1 MIKFTEYVVNNSI
14 TNTLSDDKFDVDKPF
29 NFIEYLNYVKVID
42 NNDLENFNQ
51 YKKYLEKWKNT
62 DFENNKD
69 NALNIKAI
77 YKNFFNDLTLKY
89 STQEQRR
96 FFNTIDLDD
105 DDSLTKIIPFYRDK
119 IVEILNYYRQK
130 RNTFQRE
137 LREKQSKGSNLSVK
151 DQIRNNIANFFTS
164 PDYTGDVVSLS
175 SLRIDVELGYDTF
188 NDYFDVNPDTVDVNE
203 TYITNDINTNAFLD
217 IDKALVQVLNDN
229 NITLTELNPY
239 KLVVEFNEV
248 NTSLLQRDD
257 FIDYKITTD
266 TDTYR
271 VLYEAEL
278 AEHLVGTD
286 YYYLSTTETNYV
298 SGRLFEAKNKAKNFF
313 NINFAS
319 TLAKEKPPTGY
330 ERDIGLYF
338 NPTKFSILRVD
349 GEYIRKIKPELK
361 DNFVYVFPDPNQYGD
376 IINLSNTKRDNPFNF
391 YFDKSSYKNISSSS
405 SRTCVK
411 ADERNH
417 YFHSYE
423 TVENRRINITNNG
436 TFTDS
441 ITDLTNYGSIDK
453 IESDIYGNEY
463 IQFITNKG
471 VIKNS
476 SDITVIQD
484 AAFESGNTVDISE
497 NRYGNGIE
505 QLSGF
510 SDKVNSFKKIY
521 IKDVVNKNLVPL
533 SASDFKTIYDKFKF
547 NNTLYN
553 QIINS
558 DILDINVYDDTFSF
572 DLSTYSIIDTFK
584 YDGNFIEQV
593 NTPLIIKRDV
603 VNPDLSF
610 ITKDCHENNSI
621 YKFNISLSG
630 ENLSSNNTF
639 YYELY
644 RYDTSKK
651 IIDEIST
658 RNTEPSSYFLDT
670 FSFNFLESYGI
681 ISNIKVS
688 LTKII
693 NSELNYNSYDNSF
706 ILTTTFLRK
715 NNSIAIHYFNYK
727 IINNKVIPLSNDMFT
742 NFNDS
747 DISSVIEEVT
757 SIAQLP
763 GSFNFLTGGS
773 DLIIPSLSFPVDNFD
788 RTITFAYSGTKNINF
803 DLQNIEQSSN
813 GLSLYRAD
821 VDFGD
826 GDSDTFY
833 SSYQTDNT
841 LKLDNFSHVYNS
853 FSNSISSLGSIKLY
867 YENGGITTLYLEV
880 YKIID
885 DISPLDLKAFNGQKT
900 KHDEFTFNLIDKN
913 NTLYNFI
920 IFGSDE
926 KKTYTNLNFFNLKN
940 HISSDNIIYSPGA
953 EDAEDNKEYR
963 GREYQNFTNQKSKEK
978 DFDNITL
985 NYTFFDSEFK
995 IGSKDF
1001 TAFTMPDNLFP
1012 FRKININ
1019 DTGLAGNG
1027 SFAAN
1032 NPYFSDKVFKLAD
1045 SNRNNLQN
1053 SFLEDEEFLVLQN
1066 DVSLFVLQS
1075 GDLLGFQSIN
1085 DLQQNDI
1092 FGSYL
1097 CTWLKGDGIE
1107 EGIWYD
1113 RYYIPNDES
1122 YTIPFSGQSNIFNS
1136 TTQAAEYFK
1145 NNGSSLIYYD
1155 LVSNLTFEPSASYVY
1170 QRIND
1175 KQINEYI
1182 DSQKDRLLKDT
1193 FTITTSSVQLQNIE
1207 EINLNNIKGFDNL
1220 DIQSIPNRDFNIGFE
1235 LELDTLSSLNSFQ
1248 LFGNLY
1254 EDGFA
1259 LKNNFFFTPFIFIP
1273 QGNILYIYDNN
1284 FKLLRA
1290 NTYESTANILDVL
1303 YIEQNN
1309 NFILVCDNK
1318 LIKTNYFGEILL
1330 ERTPLDQQGDNIL
1343 ISEIIKSYKSRT
1355 FYGYNNVLIFTN
1367 EYITDGPIINLDLNN
1382 LVATQ
1387 DIALNFQLES
1397 DPFSASYQS
1406 LIPENSGYRFL
1417 IGNTPKKLNDEVAC
1431 SLENVNRFISTQFI
1445 PGEAFL
1451 GTPLS
1456 AILSGGVIEDRS
1468 FDQDFFTLIQAY
1480 SATNPAFEQ
1489 FFTFNQ
1495 DGRARIIFDVIE
1507 ASRFEDPILDSINSV
1522 IYDIGSVQNRL
1533 FVQYFNL
1540 SASKGFVQEFTPERF
1555 KLSAFELSDDVA
1567 EGYKLDFIEENNQ
1580 LKILSFAR
1588 DLSSNIVVDKINA
1601 TTGVLEKTYSL
1612 PITGIDVSEKMVYI
1626 ANENIP
1632 GTIFTTSP
1640 TLSSIYLNGI
1650 YINRRFSIQDY
1661 TDIIN
1666 FNGSLTTKF
1675 DELSNNITHINPT
1688 GYYAIDEKYN
1698 LYRDKLVFKFNLN
1711 SLLDVKILT
1720 EEWNKAGPPLTANGY
1735 SSFNWNN
1742 PAESL
1747 SAWDGITVPINS
1759 EDISNVEIIFEVPNL
1774 DIKNYFNLD
1783 FDLNGGVI
1791 RLYNNGI
1798 FIGDITFQPNL
1809 IPIDKIIYPE
1819 LFINTQNIRN
1829 TPIDNIV
1836 TDISYNSKGGIL
1848 KNLKIHNTSFD
1859 TSLINYLE
1867 LQTKSIDP
1875 LYFRIP
1881 SATRNKTEEIDT
1893 LFNYNI
1899 PGNVSNYIKVNI
1911 KDISINNDV
1920 KGQLKDYLE
1929 QTVKVITPSQQKL
1942 VYNVD

>member
-1 MIKFTEYVVNNSI
+1 MSLTPSYKNFDSLSPIYFLDPNGKIDFISEDRYTLQGLNLLTYNINKSANDSFVKNYTVNNLIKDKNSNDI
-14 TNTLSDDKFDVDKPF
+14 FSLREVKGVQDLNTKLNFKTTQNTLSATFF
-29 NFIEYLNYVKVID
+29 L
-42 NNDLENFNQ
+42 Q
-51 YKKYLEKWKNT
+51 
-62 DFENNKD
+62 
-69 NALNIKAI
+69 ALTTRN
-77 YKNFFNDLTLKY
+77 
-89 STQEQRR
+89 
-96 FFNTIDLDD
+96 D
-105 DDSLTKIIPFYRDK
+105 DDSIITFNIDITDVNGEKFLVDFLGNDICTVSFIDGKIKKFLYDDGGDALVFKFIDN
-119 IVEILNYYRQK
+119 IVAPASSYQFNYYFDNNNNR
-130 RNTFQRE
+130 
-137 LREKQSKGSNLSVK
+137 LRLFK
-151 DQIRNNIANFFTS
+151 DNKVVTNVMTILVTDTQVISTIDGEEQIITV
-164 PDYTGDVVSLS
+164 PLS
-175 SLRIDVELGYDTF
+175 STINSIGLSSI
-188 NDYFDVNPDTVDVNE
+188 NE
-203 TYITNDINTNAFLD
+203 QTL
-217 IDKALVQVLNDN
+217 LNGTIGTDN
-229 NITLTELNPY
+229 KIET
-239 KLVVEFNEV
+239 
-248 NTSLLQRDD
+248 LQRDNIDQFTYYD
-257 FIDYKITTD
+257 FQNNYDISGD
-266 TDTYR
+266 T
-271 VLYEAEL
+271 
-278 AEHLVGTD
+278 
-286 YYYLSTTETNYV
+286 V
-298 SGRLFEAKNKAKNFF
+298 SGIKYDFLTYYTYNNIITGSGKNK
-313 NINFAS
+313 
-319 TLAKEKPPTGY
+319 
-330 ERDIGLYF
+330 
-338 NPTKFSILRVD
+338 
-349 GEYIRKIKPELK
+349 
-361 DNFVYVFPDPNQYGD
+361 
-376 IINLSNTKRDNPFNF
+376 
-391 YFDKSSYKNISSSS
+391 
-405 SRTCVK
+405 
-411 ADERNH
+411 
-417 YFHSYE
+417 
-423 TVENRRINITNNG
+423 
-436 TFTDS
+436 
-441 ITDLTNYGSIDK
+441 
-453 IESDIYGNEY
+453 
-463 IQFITNKG
+463 
-471 VIKNS
+471 
-476 SDITVIQD
+476 
-484 AAFESGNTVDISE
+484 
-497 NRYGNGIE
+497 
-505 QLSGF
+505 
-510 SDKVNSFKKIY
+510 
-521 IKDVVNKNLVPL
+521 
-533 SASDFKTIYDKFKF
+533 
-547 NNTLYN
+547 
-553 QIINS
+553 
-558 DILDINVYDDTFSF
+558 
-572 DLSTYSIIDTFK
+572 TY
-584 YDGNFIEQV
+584 
-593 NTPLIIKRDV
+593 
-603 VNPDLSF
+603 
-610 ITKDCHENNSI
+610 
-621 YKFNISLSG
+621 
-630 ENLSSNNTF
+630 
-639 YYELY
+639 
-644 RYDTSKK
+644 
-651 IIDEIST
+651 
-658 RNTEPSSYFLDT
+658 
-670 FSFNFLESYGI
+670 
-681 ISNIKVS
+681 
-688 LTKII
+688 
-693 NSELNYNSYDNSF
+693 
-706 ILTTTFLRK
+706 
-715 NNSIAIHYFNYK
+715 A
-727 IINNKVIPLSNDMFT
+727 
-742 NFNDS
+742 
-747 DISSVIEEVT
+747 
-757 SIAQLP
+757 
-763 GSFNFLTGGS
+763 
-773 DLIIPSLSFPVDNFD
+773 
-788 RTITFAYSGTKNINF
+788 
-803 DLQNIEQSSN
+803 
-813 GLSLYRAD
+813 
-821 VDFGD
+821 
-826 GDSDTFY
+826 
-833 SSYQTDNT
+833 
-841 LKLDNFSHVYNS
+841 
-853 FSNSISSLGSIKLY
+853 
-867 YENGGITTLYLEV
+867 
-880 YKIID
+880 
-885 DISPLDLKAFNGQKT
+885 
-900 KHDEFTFNLIDKN
+900 
-913 NTLYNFI
+913 
-920 IFGSDE
+920 
-926 KKTYTNLNFFNLKN
+926 NLNFFNLKN

-953 EDAEDNKEYR
+953 EDADDNREYR

-1254 EDGFA
+1254 EDGFT

-1330 ERTPLDQQGDNIL
+1330 ERTPLDHQGDNIL

-1495 DGRARIIFDVIE
+1495 DGRARIIFDVLE
-1507 ASRFEDPILDSINSV
+1507 ASRFEDPILDSIDSV
-1522 IYDIGSVQNRL
+1522 IYDIESVQNRL

-1735 SSFNWNN
+1735 SSFTWNN

>member
-1 MIKFTEYVVNNSI
+1 MSLTPSYKNFDSLSPIYFLDPNGKIDFISEDRYTLQGLNLLTYNINKSANDSFVKNYTVNNLIKDKNSNDI
-14 TNTLSDDKFDVDKPF
+14 FSLREVKGVQDLNTKLNFKTTQNTLSATFF
-29 NFIEYLNYVKVID
+29 L
-42 NNDLENFNQ
+42 Q
-51 YKKYLEKWKNT
+51 
-62 DFENNKD
+62 
-69 NALNIKAI
+69 ALTTRN
-77 YKNFFNDLTLKY
+77 
-89 STQEQRR
+89 
-96 FFNTIDLDD
+96 D
-105 DDSLTKIIPFYRDK
+105 DDSIITFNIDITDVNGEKFLVDFLGNDICTVSFIDGKIKKFLYDDGGDALVFKFIDN
-119 IVEILNYYRQK
+119 IVAPASSYQFNYYFDNNNNR
-130 RNTFQRE
+130 
-137 LREKQSKGSNLSVK
+137 LRLFK
-151 DQIRNNIANFFTS
+151 DNKVVTNVMTILVTDTQVISTIDGEEQIITV
-164 PDYTGDVVSLS
+164 PLS
-175 SLRIDVELGYDTF
+175 STINSIGLSSI
-188 NDYFDVNPDTVDVNE
+188 NE
-203 TYITNDINTNAFLD
+203 QTL
-217 IDKALVQVLNDN
+217 LNGTIGTDN
-229 NITLTELNPY
+229 KIET
-239 KLVVEFNEV
+239 
-248 NTSLLQRDD
+248 LQRDNIDQFTYYD
-257 FIDYKITTD
+257 FQNNYDISGD
-266 TDTYR
+266 T
-271 VLYEAEL
+271 
-278 AEHLVGTD
+278 
-286 YYYLSTTETNYV
+286 V
-298 SGRLFEAKNKAKNFF
+298 SGIKYDFLTYYTYNNIITGSGKNK
-313 NINFAS
+313 
-319 TLAKEKPPTGY
+319 
-330 ERDIGLYF
+330 
-338 NPTKFSILRVD
+338 
-349 GEYIRKIKPELK
+349 
-361 DNFVYVFPDPNQYGD
+361 
-376 IINLSNTKRDNPFNF
+376 
-391 YFDKSSYKNISSSS
+391 
-405 SRTCVK
+405 
-411 ADERNH
+411 
-417 YFHSYE
+417 
-423 TVENRRINITNNG
+423 
-436 TFTDS
+436 
-441 ITDLTNYGSIDK
+441 
-453 IESDIYGNEY
+453 
-463 IQFITNKG
+463 
-471 VIKNS
+471 
-476 SDITVIQD
+476 
-484 AAFESGNTVDISE
+484 
-497 NRYGNGIE
+497 
-505 QLSGF
+505 
-510 SDKVNSFKKIY
+510 
-521 IKDVVNKNLVPL
+521 
-533 SASDFKTIYDKFKF
+533 
-547 NNTLYN
+547 
-553 QIINS
+553 
-558 DILDINVYDDTFSF
+558 
-572 DLSTYSIIDTFK
+572 TY
-584 YDGNFIEQV
+584 
-593 NTPLIIKRDV
+593 
-603 VNPDLSF
+603 
-610 ITKDCHENNSI
+610 
-621 YKFNISLSG
+621 
-630 ENLSSNNTF
+630 
-639 YYELY
+639 
-644 RYDTSKK
+644 
-651 IIDEIST
+651 
-658 RNTEPSSYFLDT
+658 
-670 FSFNFLESYGI
+670 
-681 ISNIKVS
+681 
-688 LTKII
+688 
-693 NSELNYNSYDNSF
+693 
-706 ILTTTFLRK
+706 
-715 NNSIAIHYFNYK
+715 A
-727 IINNKVIPLSNDMFT
+727 
-742 NFNDS
+742 
-747 DISSVIEEVT
+747 
-757 SIAQLP
+757 
-763 GSFNFLTGGS
+763 
-773 DLIIPSLSFPVDNFD
+773 
-788 RTITFAYSGTKNINF
+788 
-803 DLQNIEQSSN
+803 
-813 GLSLYRAD
+813 
-821 VDFGD
+821 
-826 GDSDTFY
+826 
-833 SSYQTDNT
+833 
-841 LKLDNFSHVYNS
+841 
-853 FSNSISSLGSIKLY
+853 
-867 YENGGITTLYLEV
+867 
-880 YKIID
+880 
-885 DISPLDLKAFNGQKT
+885 
-900 KHDEFTFNLIDKN
+900 
-913 NTLYNFI
+913 
-920 IFGSDE
+920 
-926 KKTYTNLNFFNLKN
+926 NLNFFNLKN

-953 EDAEDNKEYR
+953 EDADDNREYR

-1254 EDGFA
+1254 EDGFT

-1495 DGRARIIFDVIE
+1495 DGRARIIFDVLE
-1507 ASRFEDPILDSINSV
+1507 ASRFEDPILDSIDSV
-1522 IYDIGSVQNRL
+1522 IYDIESVQNRL

-1735 SSFNWNN
+1735 SSFTWNN

>member
-1 MIKFTEYVVNNSI
+1 MSLTPSYKNFDSLSPIYFLDPNGKIDFISEDRYTLQGLNLLTYNINKSANDSFVKNYTVNNLIKDKNSNDI
-14 TNTLSDDKFDVDKPF
+14 FSLREVKGVQDLNTKLNFKTTQNTLSATFF
-29 NFIEYLNYVKVID
+29 L
-42 NNDLENFNQ
+42 Q
-51 YKKYLEKWKNT
+51 
-62 DFENNKD
+62 
-69 NALNIKAI
+69 ALTTRN
-77 YKNFFNDLTLKY
+77 
-89 STQEQRR
+89 
-96 FFNTIDLDD
+96 D
-105 DDSLTKIIPFYRDK
+105 DDSIITFNIDITDVNGEKFLVDFLGNDICTVSFIDGKIKKFLYDDGGDALVFKFIDN
-119 IVEILNYYRQK
+119 IVAPASSYQFNYYFDNNNNR
-130 RNTFQRE
+130 
-137 LREKQSKGSNLSVK
+137 LRLFK
-151 DQIRNNIANFFTS
+151 DNKVVTNVMTILVTDTQVISTIEGEEQIITV
-164 PDYTGDVVSLS
+164 PLS
-175 SLRIDVELGYDTF
+175 STINSIGLSSI
-188 NDYFDVNPDTVDVNE
+188 NE
-203 TYITNDINTNAFLD
+203 QTL
-217 IDKALVQVLNDN
+217 LNGTIGTDN
-229 NITLTELNPY
+229 KIET
-239 KLVVEFNEV
+239 
-248 NTSLLQRDD
+248 LQRDNIDQFTYYD
-257 FIDYKITTD
+257 FQNNYDISGD
-266 TDTYR
+266 T
-271 VLYEAEL
+271 
-278 AEHLVGTD
+278 
-286 YYYLSTTETNYV
+286 V
-298 SGRLFEAKNKAKNFF
+298 SGIKYDFLTYYTYNNIITGSGKNK
-313 NINFAS
+313 
-319 TLAKEKPPTGY
+319 
-330 ERDIGLYF
+330 
-338 NPTKFSILRVD
+338 
-349 GEYIRKIKPELK
+349 
-361 DNFVYVFPDPNQYGD
+361 
-376 IINLSNTKRDNPFNF
+376 
-391 YFDKSSYKNISSSS
+391 
-405 SRTCVK
+405 
-411 ADERNH
+411 
-417 YFHSYE
+417 
-423 TVENRRINITNNG
+423 
-436 TFTDS
+436 
-441 ITDLTNYGSIDK
+441 
-453 IESDIYGNEY
+453 
-463 IQFITNKG
+463 
-471 VIKNS
+471 
-476 SDITVIQD
+476 
-484 AAFESGNTVDISE
+484 
-497 NRYGNGIE
+497 
-505 QLSGF
+505 
-510 SDKVNSFKKIY
+510 
-521 IKDVVNKNLVPL
+521 
-533 SASDFKTIYDKFKF
+533 
-547 NNTLYN
+547 
-553 QIINS
+553 
-558 DILDINVYDDTFSF
+558 
-572 DLSTYSIIDTFK
+572 TY
-584 YDGNFIEQV
+584 
-593 NTPLIIKRDV
+593 
-603 VNPDLSF
+603 
-610 ITKDCHENNSI
+610 
-621 YKFNISLSG
+621 
-630 ENLSSNNTF
+630 
-639 YYELY
+639 
-644 RYDTSKK
+644 
-651 IIDEIST
+651 
-658 RNTEPSSYFLDT
+658 
-670 FSFNFLESYGI
+670 
-681 ISNIKVS
+681 
-688 LTKII
+688 
-693 NSELNYNSYDNSF
+693 
-706 ILTTTFLRK
+706 
-715 NNSIAIHYFNYK
+715 A
-727 IINNKVIPLSNDMFT
+727 
-742 NFNDS
+742 
-747 DISSVIEEVT
+747 
-757 SIAQLP
+757 
-763 GSFNFLTGGS
+763 
-773 DLIIPSLSFPVDNFD
+773 
-788 RTITFAYSGTKNINF
+788 
-803 DLQNIEQSSN
+803 
-813 GLSLYRAD
+813 
-821 VDFGD
+821 
-826 GDSDTFY
+826 
-833 SSYQTDNT
+833 
-841 LKLDNFSHVYNS
+841 
-853 FSNSISSLGSIKLY
+853 
-867 YENGGITTLYLEV
+867 
-880 YKIID
+880 
-885 DISPLDLKAFNGQKT
+885 
-900 KHDEFTFNLIDKN
+900 
-913 NTLYNFI
+913 
-920 IFGSDE
+920 
-926 KKTYTNLNFFNLKN
+926 NLNFFNLKN

-953 EDAEDNKEYR
+953 EDADDNREYR

-1330 ERTPLDQQGDNIL
+1330 ERTPLDHQGDNIL

-1468 FDQDFFTLIQAY
+1468 FDQDFFTSIQAY

-1495 DGRARIIFDVIE
+1495 DGRARIIFDVLE
-1507 ASRFEDPILDSINSV
+1507 ASRFEDPILDSIDSV
-1522 IYDIGSVQNRL
+1522 IYDIESVQNRL

>member
-1 MIKFTEYVVNNSI
+1 MSLTPSYKNFDSLSPIYFLDPNGKIDFISEDRYTLQGLNLLTYNINKSANDSFVKNYTVNNLIKDKNSNDI
-14 TNTLSDDKFDVDKPF
+14 FSLREVKGVQDLNTKLNFKTTQNTLSATFF
-29 NFIEYLNYVKVID
+29 L
-42 NNDLENFNQ
+42 Q
-51 YKKYLEKWKNT
+51 
-62 DFENNKD
+62 
-69 NALNIKAI
+69 ALTTRN
-77 YKNFFNDLTLKY
+77 
-89 STQEQRR
+89 
-96 FFNTIDLDD
+96 D
-105 DDSLTKIIPFYRDK
+105 DDSIITFNIDITDVNGEKFLVDFLGNDICTVSFIDGKIKKFLYDDGGDALVFKFIDN
-119 IVEILNYYRQK
+119 IVAPASSYQFNYYFDNNNNR
-130 RNTFQRE
+130 
-137 LREKQSKGSNLSVK
+137 LRLFK
-151 DQIRNNIANFFTS
+151 DNKVVTNVMTILVTDTQVISTIEGEEQIITV
-164 PDYTGDVVSLS
+164 PLS
-175 SLRIDVELGYDTF
+175 STINSIGLSSI
-188 NDYFDVNPDTVDVNE
+188 NE
-203 TYITNDINTNAFLD
+203 QTL
-217 IDKALVQVLNDN
+217 LNGTIGTDN
-229 NITLTELNPY
+229 KIET
-239 KLVVEFNEV
+239 
-248 NTSLLQRDD
+248 LQRDNIDQFTYYD
-257 FIDYKITTD
+257 FQNNYDISGD
-266 TDTYR
+266 T
-271 VLYEAEL
+271 
-278 AEHLVGTD
+278 
-286 YYYLSTTETNYV
+286 V
-298 SGRLFEAKNKAKNFF
+298 SGIKYDFLTYYTYNNIITGSGKNK
-313 NINFAS
+313 
-319 TLAKEKPPTGY
+319 
-330 ERDIGLYF
+330 
-338 NPTKFSILRVD
+338 
-349 GEYIRKIKPELK
+349 
-361 DNFVYVFPDPNQYGD
+361 
-376 IINLSNTKRDNPFNF
+376 
-391 YFDKSSYKNISSSS
+391 
-405 SRTCVK
+405 
-411 ADERNH
+411 
-417 YFHSYE
+417 
-423 TVENRRINITNNG
+423 
-436 TFTDS
+436 
-441 ITDLTNYGSIDK
+441 
-453 IESDIYGNEY
+453 
-463 IQFITNKG
+463 
-471 VIKNS
+471 
-476 SDITVIQD
+476 
-484 AAFESGNTVDISE
+484 
-497 NRYGNGIE
+497 
-505 QLSGF
+505 
-510 SDKVNSFKKIY
+510 
-521 IKDVVNKNLVPL
+521 
-533 SASDFKTIYDKFKF
+533 
-547 NNTLYN
+547 
-553 QIINS
+553 
-558 DILDINVYDDTFSF
+558 
-572 DLSTYSIIDTFK
+572 TY
-584 YDGNFIEQV
+584 
-593 NTPLIIKRDV
+593 
-603 VNPDLSF
+603 
-610 ITKDCHENNSI
+610 
-621 YKFNISLSG
+621 
-630 ENLSSNNTF
+630 
-639 YYELY
+639 
-644 RYDTSKK
+644 
-651 IIDEIST
+651 
-658 RNTEPSSYFLDT
+658 
-670 FSFNFLESYGI
+670 
-681 ISNIKVS
+681 
-688 LTKII
+688 
-693 NSELNYNSYDNSF
+693 
-706 ILTTTFLRK
+706 
-715 NNSIAIHYFNYK
+715 A
-727 IINNKVIPLSNDMFT
+727 
-742 NFNDS
+742 
-747 DISSVIEEVT
+747 
-757 SIAQLP
+757 
-763 GSFNFLTGGS
+763 
-773 DLIIPSLSFPVDNFD
+773 
-788 RTITFAYSGTKNINF
+788 
-803 DLQNIEQSSN
+803 
-813 GLSLYRAD
+813 
-821 VDFGD
+821 
-826 GDSDTFY
+826 
-833 SSYQTDNT
+833 
-841 LKLDNFSHVYNS
+841 
-853 FSNSISSLGSIKLY
+853 
-867 YENGGITTLYLEV
+867 
-880 YKIID
+880 
-885 DISPLDLKAFNGQKT
+885 
-900 KHDEFTFNLIDKN
+900 
-913 NTLYNFI
+913 
-920 IFGSDE
+920 
-926 KKTYTNLNFFNLKN
+926 NLNFFNLKN

-953 EDAEDNKEYR
+953 EDADDNREYR

-1468 FDQDFFTLIQAY
+1468 FDQDFFTSIQAY

-1735 SSFNWNN
+1735 SSFTWNN

-1783 FDLNGGVI
+1783 FDLNSGVI

>member
-1 MIKFTEYVVNNSI
+1 MSLTPSYKNFDSLSPIYFLDPNGKIDFISEDRYTLQGLNLLTYNINKSANDSFVKNYTVNNLIKDKNSNDI
-14 TNTLSDDKFDVDKPF
+14 FSLREVKGVQDLNTKLNFKTTQNTLSATFF
-29 NFIEYLNYVKVID
+29 L
-42 NNDLENFNQ
+42 Q
-51 YKKYLEKWKNT
+51 
-62 DFENNKD
+62 
-69 NALNIKAI
+69 ALTTRN
-77 YKNFFNDLTLKY
+77 
-89 STQEQRR
+89 
-96 FFNTIDLDD
+96 D
-105 DDSLTKIIPFYRDK
+105 DDSIITFNIDITDVNGEKFLVDFLGNDICTVSFIDGKIKKFLYDDGGDALVFKFIDN
-119 IVEILNYYRQK
+119 IVAPASSYQFNYYFDNNNNR
-130 RNTFQRE
+130 
-137 LREKQSKGSNLSVK
+137 LRLFK
-151 DQIRNNIANFFTS
+151 DNKVVTNVMTILVTDTQVISTIDGEEQIITV
-164 PDYTGDVVSLS
+164 PLS
-175 SLRIDVELGYDTF
+175 STINSIGLSSI
-188 NDYFDVNPDTVDVNE
+188 NE
-203 TYITNDINTNAFLD
+203 QTL
-217 IDKALVQVLNDN
+217 LNGTIGTDN
-229 NITLTELNPY
+229 KIET
-239 KLVVEFNEV
+239 
-248 NTSLLQRDD
+248 LQRDNIDQFTYYD
-257 FIDYKITTD
+257 FQNNYDISGD
-266 TDTYR
+266 T
-271 VLYEAEL
+271 
-278 AEHLVGTD
+278 
-286 YYYLSTTETNYV
+286 V
-298 SGRLFEAKNKAKNFF
+298 SGIKYDFLTYYTYNNIITGSGKNK
-313 NINFAS
+313 
-319 TLAKEKPPTGY
+319 
-330 ERDIGLYF
+330 
-338 NPTKFSILRVD
+338 
-349 GEYIRKIKPELK
+349 
-361 DNFVYVFPDPNQYGD
+361 
-376 IINLSNTKRDNPFNF
+376 
-391 YFDKSSYKNISSSS
+391 
-405 SRTCVK
+405 
-411 ADERNH
+411 
-417 YFHSYE
+417 
-423 TVENRRINITNNG
+423 
-436 TFTDS
+436 
-441 ITDLTNYGSIDK
+441 
-453 IESDIYGNEY
+453 
-463 IQFITNKG
+463 
-471 VIKNS
+471 
-476 SDITVIQD
+476 
-484 AAFESGNTVDISE
+484 
-497 NRYGNGIE
+497 
-505 QLSGF
+505 
-510 SDKVNSFKKIY
+510 
-521 IKDVVNKNLVPL
+521 
-533 SASDFKTIYDKFKF
+533 
-547 NNTLYN
+547 
-553 QIINS
+553 
-558 DILDINVYDDTFSF
+558 
-572 DLSTYSIIDTFK
+572 TY
-584 YDGNFIEQV
+584 
-593 NTPLIIKRDV
+593 
-603 VNPDLSF
+603 
-610 ITKDCHENNSI
+610 
-621 YKFNISLSG
+621 
-630 ENLSSNNTF
+630 
-639 YYELY
+639 
-644 RYDTSKK
+644 
-651 IIDEIST
+651 
-658 RNTEPSSYFLDT
+658 
-670 FSFNFLESYGI
+670 
-681 ISNIKVS
+681 
-688 LTKII
+688 
-693 NSELNYNSYDNSF
+693 
-706 ILTTTFLRK
+706 
-715 NNSIAIHYFNYK
+715 A
-727 IINNKVIPLSNDMFT
+727 
-742 NFNDS
+742 
-747 DISSVIEEVT
+747 
-757 SIAQLP
+757 
-763 GSFNFLTGGS
+763 
-773 DLIIPSLSFPVDNFD
+773 
-788 RTITFAYSGTKNINF
+788 
-803 DLQNIEQSSN
+803 
-813 GLSLYRAD
+813 
-821 VDFGD
+821 
-826 GDSDTFY
+826 
-833 SSYQTDNT
+833 
-841 LKLDNFSHVYNS
+841 
-853 FSNSISSLGSIKLY
+853 
-867 YENGGITTLYLEV
+867 
-880 YKIID
+880 
-885 DISPLDLKAFNGQKT
+885 
-900 KHDEFTFNLIDKN
+900 
-913 NTLYNFI
+913 
-920 IFGSDE
+920 
-926 KKTYTNLNFFNLKN
+926 NLNFFNLKN

-953 EDAEDNKEYR
+953 EDADDNREYR

-1254 EDGFA
+1254 EDGFT

-1495 DGRARIIFDVIE
+1495 DGRARIIFDVLE

-1735 SSFNWNN
+1735 SSFTWNN

>member
-1 MIKFTEYVVNNSI
+1 MSLTPSYKNFDSLSPIYFLDPNGKIDFISEDRYTLQGLNLLTYNINKSANDSFVKNYTVNNLIKDKNSNDI
-14 TNTLSDDKFDVDKPF
+14 FSLREVKGVQDLNTKLNFKTTQNTLSATFF
-29 NFIEYLNYVKVID
+29 L
-42 NNDLENFNQ
+42 Q
-51 YKKYLEKWKNT
+51 
-62 DFENNKD
+62 
-69 NALNIKAI
+69 ALTTRN
-77 YKNFFNDLTLKY
+77 
-89 STQEQRR
+89 
-96 FFNTIDLDD
+96 D
-105 DDSLTKIIPFYRDK
+105 DDSIITFNIDITDVNGEKFLVDFLGNDICTVSFIDGKIKKFLYDDGGDALVFKFIDN
-119 IVEILNYYRQK
+119 IVAPASSYQFNYYFDNNNNR
-130 RNTFQRE
+130 
-137 LREKQSKGSNLSVK
+137 LRLFK
-151 DQIRNNIANFFTS
+151 DNKVVTNVMTILVTDTQVISTIEGEEQIITV
-164 PDYTGDVVSLS
+164 PLS
-175 SLRIDVELGYDTF
+175 STINSIGLSSI
-188 NDYFDVNPDTVDVNE
+188 NE
-203 TYITNDINTNAFLD
+203 QTL
-217 IDKALVQVLNDN
+217 LNGTIGTDN
-229 NITLTELNPY
+229 KIET
-239 KLVVEFNEV
+239 
-248 NTSLLQRDD
+248 LQRDNIDQFTYYD
-257 FIDYKITTD
+257 FQNNYDISGD
-266 TDTYR
+266 T
-271 VLYEAEL
+271 
-278 AEHLVGTD
+278 
-286 YYYLSTTETNYV
+286 V
-298 SGRLFEAKNKAKNFF
+298 SGIKYDFLTYYTYNNIITGSGKNK
-313 NINFAS
+313 
-319 TLAKEKPPTGY
+319 
-330 ERDIGLYF
+330 
-338 NPTKFSILRVD
+338 
-349 GEYIRKIKPELK
+349 
-361 DNFVYVFPDPNQYGD
+361 
-376 IINLSNTKRDNPFNF
+376 
-391 YFDKSSYKNISSSS
+391 
-405 SRTCVK
+405 
-411 ADERNH
+411 
-417 YFHSYE
+417 
-423 TVENRRINITNNG
+423 
-436 TFTDS
+436 
-441 ITDLTNYGSIDK
+441 
-453 IESDIYGNEY
+453 
-463 IQFITNKG
+463 
-471 VIKNS
+471 
-476 SDITVIQD
+476 
-484 AAFESGNTVDISE
+484 
-497 NRYGNGIE
+497 
-505 QLSGF
+505 
-510 SDKVNSFKKIY
+510 
-521 IKDVVNKNLVPL
+521 
-533 SASDFKTIYDKFKF
+533 
-547 NNTLYN
+547 
-553 QIINS
+553 
-558 DILDINVYDDTFSF
+558 
-572 DLSTYSIIDTFK
+572 TY
-584 YDGNFIEQV
+584 
-593 NTPLIIKRDV
+593 
-603 VNPDLSF
+603 
-610 ITKDCHENNSI
+610 
-621 YKFNISLSG
+621 
-630 ENLSSNNTF
+630 
-639 YYELY
+639 
-644 RYDTSKK
+644 
-651 IIDEIST
+651 
-658 RNTEPSSYFLDT
+658 
-670 FSFNFLESYGI
+670 
-681 ISNIKVS
+681 
-688 LTKII
+688 
-693 NSELNYNSYDNSF
+693 
-706 ILTTTFLRK
+706 
-715 NNSIAIHYFNYK
+715 A
-727 IINNKVIPLSNDMFT
+727 
-742 NFNDS
+742 
-747 DISSVIEEVT
+747 
-757 SIAQLP
+757 
-763 GSFNFLTGGS
+763 
-773 DLIIPSLSFPVDNFD
+773 
-788 RTITFAYSGTKNINF
+788 
-803 DLQNIEQSSN
+803 
-813 GLSLYRAD
+813 
-821 VDFGD
+821 
-826 GDSDTFY
+826 
-833 SSYQTDNT
+833 
-841 LKLDNFSHVYNS
+841 
-853 FSNSISSLGSIKLY
+853 
-867 YENGGITTLYLEV
+867 
-880 YKIID
+880 
-885 DISPLDLKAFNGQKT
+885 
-900 KHDEFTFNLIDKN
+900 
-913 NTLYNFI
+913 
-920 IFGSDE
+920 
-926 KKTYTNLNFFNLKN
+926 NLNFFNLKN

-953 EDAEDNKEYR
+953 EDADDNREYR

-1468 FDQDFFTLIQAY
+1468 FDQDFFTSIQAY

-1735 SSFNWNN
+1735 SSFTWNN

-1783 FDLNGGVI
+1783 FDLNSGVI

-1809 IPIDKIIYPE
+1809 IPIDRIIYPE